1 LKIQNSELSL
11 AAGTY
16 PLYELAYSKQ
26 GQYNILLGIAIP
38 LCIVDSLVSIFFFI
52 ALISLRKRF
61 VAYNT
66 EENLLQRD
74 IRIFKSLLEET
85 GLHAKSPSGG
95 ASPDQSVLASRLE
108 GLENK
113 FDTLVDQLRVL
124 AQERMMSSRFSDSS
138 QEDSVNRR
146 RSRDLG
152 MSELR
157 DPVVLFPVGST
168 SYF

>member
-1 LKIQNSELSL
+1 
-11 AAGTY
+11 
-16 PLYELAYSKQ
+16 
-26 GQYNILLGIAIP
+26 LLT
-38 LCIVDSLVSIFFFI
+38 
-52 ALISLRKRF
+52 
-61 VAYNT
+61 T